1 MITAA
6 KPPACNYHIH
16 ERFRTESSSF
26 SSRSKVRWVV
36 IFTAENKVILSCILC
51 AYLLLFYLQFD
62 YHQYNYYC
70 RQYWYFHCSIM
81 YVVTVVIKMIITKVK
96 NALLVLLV
104 IISSEVSLLVELVI
118 VA

>member
-1 MITAA
+1 
-6 KPPACNYHIH
+6 
-16 ERFRTESSSF
+16 
-26 SSRSKVRWVV
+26 
-36 IFTAENKVILSCILC
+36 
-51 AYLLLFYLQFD
+51 
-62 YHQYNYYC
+62 
-70 RQYWYFHCSIM
+70 M